1 MRGPN
6 FWPDLPGFREE
17 VGAYYRRVFALGR
30 TLLRGF
36 ALALGLEETALDR
49 FVLKPPSQLRLVH
62 YPPSPGATGIAAH
75 TDYEC
80 FTTSRLSAP

>member
-1 MRGPN
+1 MLGPN
-6 FWPDLPGFREE
+6 VWPDLPGFREE
-17 VGAYYRRVFALGR
+17 VSAYYRAVFALGR